1 MTRAL
6 RLGLIYFAVI
16 FAVGFGLGTIR
27 TLMLIPVLG
36 ELGAVLVELPVILVI
51 AWAVCGRLL
60 RDRHLTTAEAATM
73 GASAFMLLMLGEAG
87 LSLWLAGRTMAE
99 HLALYAEPA
108 HVIGLAGQLA
118 FAAFPLLRRG

>member
-1 MTRAL
+1 VTRAL

-36 ELGAVLVELPVILVI
+36 ELGAVLVELPVILFI
-51 AWAVCGRLL
+51 AWAVCSRLL

>member
-1 MTRAL
+1 MRAL

-51 AWAVCGRLL
+51 AWAVCGQLL

-73 GASAFMLLMLGEAG
+73 GASAFMLIMLGEAG